1 MQVQS
6 GRNSSVSV
14 FLFVEVLLVCTPVK
28 KNCITFLLENR
39 QKWSVYEFGD
49 ARLSQW
55 NTVVVFYFRVVR
67 CLVFTRPPWSRSWPS
82 WPFGSDKVTRS
93 DY

>member
-1 MQVQS
+1 MACA
-6 GRNSSVSV
+6 SSEWPQQLGECFPFRRGFTCLYPSNRWV
-14 FLFVEVLLVCTPVK
+14 
-28 KNCITFLLENR
+28 TFLLENR

-55 NTVVVFYFRVVR
+55 NTVVVFRVVR
-67 CLVFTRPPWSRSWPS
+67 CPVFTRPPWSRSWPS